1 MKKDPVISNFLCNG
15 KNMMVAGRIVIA
27 LLLILWAI
35 MVCLSRNDVRL
46 FRTLVVFVLPLLIQ
60 GGLFVTSNLANPLL
74 SNIRKIVHLLWW
86 AAMISGIVY
95 TFIHYDN
102 PGMAIY
108 LWGFI
113 FLIAM
118 EFFYLIPVK
127 TKSY

>member
-1 MKKDPVISNFLCNG
+1 MKKESVISNFLCNG
-15 KNMMVAGRIVIA
+15 KKMIVVGRIVIT

-35 MVCLSRNDVRL
+35 LACLSRNDVRL
-46 FRTLVVFVLPLLIQ
+46 FRTLMMFVLPLLIQ
-60 GGLFVTSNLANPLL
+60 GGLFVTSSLANPFFA
-74 SNIRKIVHLLWW
+74 NIRKIVHLLWW

-95 TFIHYDN
+95 AFIHYDN
-102 PGMAIY
+102 PGMAHY
-108 LWGFI
+108 FWGFI

>member
-1 MKKDPVISNFLCNG
+1 
-15 KNMMVAGRIVIA
+15 
-27 LLLILWAI
+27 

-60 GGLFVTSNLANPLL
+60 GGLFVTSNLANPLFA
-74 SNIRKIVHLLWW
+74 NIRKIVHLLWW
-86 AAMISGIVY
+86 AAMILGIVY
-95 TFIHYDN
+95 AFIHYDN

-108 LWGFI
+108 FWGFI